1 MSNETSSLD
10 EKKSVSDQVILQE
23 VNKNGEQVDE
33 VHEADYSEEQYKK
46 ILKKIV
52 TSIFTSL
59 LSNYLNVNQGLV
71 SLAFNVGSIWS
82 SASG

>member
-23 VNKNGEQVDE
+23 VNKNEEQVDE

-52 TSIFTSL
+52 TSIPTSSFQ
-59 LSNYLNVNQGLV
+59 LSDRWPRIGISCL
-71 SLAFNVGSIWS
+71 
-82 SASG
+82 